1 MKHKHTNMHIKQTP
15 PPPSR
20 SHAGCSTSGSGLQQW
35 GIPDRETRSPPP
47 RLRPNPGPEVCVTDR
62 GCIFSSRPLELLC
75 FLYPVTGQKLN
86 PHRPALTHR
95 TPSSIGSP
103 CKRSLHSPLS
113 SSPGPFWNR
122 HFLNKDSLSK
132 WLSSQGLHPRTMIY
146 IKAPQ
151 HNFLILSLY
160 YGTVRV
166 LFCLNS

>member
-1 MKHKHTNMHIKQTP
+1 MKHKHAYKAHAAPSLP
-15 PPPSR
+15 PALMLAATHLVVVCSSEVSR
-20 SHAGCSTSGSGLQQW
+20 TEK
-35 GIPDRETRSPPP
+35 PDPPP
-47 RLRPNPGPEVCVTDR
+47 RLRPNPSPEICVTDR
-62 GCIFSSRPLELLC
+62 GCVFSSWPLELLC

-103 CKRSLHSPLS
+103 CKRSLHSPRS
-113 SSPGPFWNR
+113 SYPGPFWNR

-132 WLSSQGLHPRTMIY
+132 WLSSQGLHPCTMIY